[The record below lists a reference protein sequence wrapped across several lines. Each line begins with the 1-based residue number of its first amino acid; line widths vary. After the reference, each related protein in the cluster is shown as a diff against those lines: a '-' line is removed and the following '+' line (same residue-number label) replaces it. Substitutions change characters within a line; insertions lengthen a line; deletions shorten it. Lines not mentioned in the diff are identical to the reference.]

1 VAAGS
6 VSFEVSQKDIDRIR
20 KKLEKA
26 SGKPLYQRMQ
36 RAALAAGDLIKP
48 RIQAETPIGPT
59 KNLRRYTRSRLARKR
74 IGNTYGPSL
83 AVLVGPT
90 SPHRHLV
97 IRGHR
102 IVTPGGRYLGRST
115 RANPYVDRA
124 ARGFERKAADLVRKE
139 WAAALR

>member
-1 VAAGS
+1 
-6 VSFEVSQKDIDRIR
+6 
-20 KKLEKA
+20 
-26 SGKPLYQRMQ
+26 MQ
-36 RAALAAGDLIKP
+36 RATLTAGDLVNR
-48 RIQAETPIGPT
+48 RIQADTPRRTGH
-59 KNLRRYTRSRLARKR
+59 LRRYSKVRLARKR
-74 IGNTYGPSL
+74 IGFSSGPSL
-83 AVLVGPT
+83 GVLVGPT

-124 ARGFERKAADLVRKE
+124 ARGFERQAAELVRKE

>member
-1 VAAGS
+1 MAVAAGS
-6 VSFEVSQKDIDRIR
+6 VSFEVSAKDIARVQA
-20 KKLEKA
+20 KLKKA

-36 RAALAAGDLIKP
+36 RATLAAGDLVKSRVQAVTP
-48 RIQAETPIGPT
+48 RKTGH
-59 KNLRRYTRSRLARKR
+59 LRRYTKSRLGRNRWGQA
-74 IGNTYGPSL
+74 GL
-83 AVLVGPT
+83 VVLVGPT

-102 IVTPGGRYLGRST
+102 IVTPGGRYLGRRT

-124 ARGFERKAADLVRKE
+124 TRGFERKAAELVRRE